1 MGKNESRDERPSTKG
16 PRPEGPRTQGTQCL
30 LADGQ
35 EPAVIAPADAAPAE
49 DQAAP
54 VAVPAQAGHVAVA
67 ARVHPD
73 GAELHHR
80 ELPLDIRV
88 LRPERQELGDGGRPE
103 AETVEVSEHLFG
115 ARRLVQVDEHC
126 LNLGLVGSRDREV
139 FRRDVGILPGNFIP
153 ILCKI
158 RKK

>member
-1 MGKNESRDERPSTKG
+1 VGKNESRDERPSTKG

-35 EPAVIAPADAAPAE
+35 EPVVVEPVVVDPVEA
-49 DQAAP
+49 QAALGADP
-54 VAVPAQAGHVAVA
+54 VEVGHAAVA
-67 ARVHPD
+67 GRVHPD